1 MTLFAETRHRL
12 DELQPLELAGA
23 VSEVRGLSLL
33 VADLPLPV
41 GAMVEVHSREQG
53 RGDGR
58 IGEVVGFDDEQTI
71 VMLLGFAGGI
81 RRGDRVIGLQ
91 SSATA
96 PVGTELLGRVVN
108 PLGRPI
114 DGRGAVRELV
124 QRPIQPR
131 PIDPMQ
137 RVGIDEPLGTGVRA
151 LDAML
156 TVGRGQRLGIFAG
169 PGVGKSTLL
178 GQIASQTDADI
189 SVIALVGERGREVS
203 DFIHRALGPE
213 GLARSVVVVAT
224 GDEPAP
230 LRVRAAMYALT
241 VAEFFRDAGRDVVLF
256 MDSVTRF
263 CQAQR
268 QIGLAVGEPPATK
281 GYTPSV
287 FAMLPTLVERCGRT
301 AGGSITGFYTIL
313 VEGDDMTEPISDAM
327 RGVLDGHVVLSRD
340 LASRA
345 HWPAINVLES
355 VSRLANDV
363 VDKPHRFA
371 RDQVVRLIS
380 LYRDIEDLINIGAY
394 APGSNPQNDLAIEM
408 KEPIDQLLCQSFD
421 RATDFKTARQQLLT
435 LGTAIAER
443 SEQLKRQRPNGAG
456 SAVGG

>member
-1 MTLFAETRHRL
+1 MTLFGETLQRL
-12 DELQPLELAGA
+12 DDLQSLELRGA

-41 GAMVEVHSREQG
+41 GAMVEIISRDQQ
-53 RGDGR
+53 RGEGR
-58 IGEVVGFDDEQTI
+58 IGEVVGFDEDQTI

-81 RRGDRVIGLQ
+81 RRGDPVIGLQ
-91 SSATA
+91 ASATA
-96 PVGTELLGRVVN
+96 PVGHELLGRVVN
-108 PLGRPI
+108 ALGDPI
-114 DGRGAVRELV
+114 DHTGPVRELV
-124 QRPIQPR
+124 QRSVQPDPIH
-131 PIDPMQ
+131 PMQ
-137 RVGIDEPLGTGVRA
+137 RVPIDEPLGTGVRA
-151 LDAML
+151 LDTML
-156 TVGRGQRLGIFAG
+156 TVGRGQRLGIFSG

-178 GQIASQTDADI
+178 GQIARHTDADV

-203 DFIHRALGPE
+203 DFLQRSLGPE

-256 MDSVTRF
+256 MDSLTRF

-287 FAMLPTLVERCGRT
+287 FALLPSLIERCGRT
-301 AGGSITGFYTIL
+301 TGGSITGFYTIL
-313 VEGDDMTEPISDAM
+313 VEGDDLTEPVSDAV

-340 LASRA
+340 LANRA
-345 HWPAINVLES
+345 HWPAIDVLQS

-363 VDKPHRFA
+363 VDKSHRQA
-371 RDQVVRLIS
+371 RDQVLRLIS

-394 APGSNPQNDLAIEM
+394 APGSSAQNDLAIEM
-408 KEPIDQLLCQSFD
+408 KDQIDQLLCQSFE
-421 RATDFKTARQQLLT
+421 RSSDFQTARQQLIA
-435 LGTAIAER
+435 LGTAIAQK
-443 SEQLKRQRPNGAG
+443 SEQLKRQRTGGNRAG
-456 SAVGG
+456 SGA